1 VRSTT
6 LRKLPNHDVPGRL
19 AHALDADP
27 TECILPFASL
37 LPTAIRDMPQLV
49 FRGEESALGRIV
61 PFFVQVTNLVGRS
74 RYEANRFRIFR
85 DC

>member
-6 LRKLPNHDVPGRL
+6 LGKLPTHDMPGRL

-37 LPTAIRDMPQLV
+37 LLTAIRDMPRL
-49 FRGEESALGRIV
+49 FSGAK
-61 PFFVQVTNLVGRS
+61 
-74 RYEANRFRIFR
+74 NRHREI
-85 DC
+85 